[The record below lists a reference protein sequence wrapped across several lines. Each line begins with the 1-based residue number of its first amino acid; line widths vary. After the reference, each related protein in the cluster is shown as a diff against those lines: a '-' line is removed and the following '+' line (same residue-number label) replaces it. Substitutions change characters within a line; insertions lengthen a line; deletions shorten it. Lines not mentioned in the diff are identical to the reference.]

1 MGNVLSKQQIEQ
13 FHELGFVSPVDVMSA
28 SEAADYRQK
37 LEAAEKKFPD
47 AIHAENRNNAHL
59 AFPFLD
65 EIVHHPIIV
74 GAVEDLIGPDIA
86 LWGTVLFIKEANSP
100 GYVSWHQDGT
110 YMGMNNN
117 NFVTP
122 WLALTPSNLQ
132 NGCMSMIPRSHKK
145 HIFPHEDTFDEDNIL
160 TRGQVVTDVD
170 ASRSV
175 ELVLEPGQMS
185 LHHGEIIHGSQPNLS
200 NERRIGF
207 AMQSYMSP
215 DIQQVIGKNLW
226 LPIQGDNTRN
236 GSVALSRPQSEMDSI
251 GVANRELVNQNYA
264 DILYHGAKQRRS
276 Y

>member
-1 MGNVLSKQQIEQ
+1 MGKVLSRQQIAQ
-13 FHELGFVSPVDVMSA
+13 FHELGFVSPVDVMSPG
-28 SEAADYRQK
+28 EAAGYREM
-37 LEAAEKKFPD
+37 LEAAEKRYPG
-47 AIHAENRNNAHL
+47 AIHARNRNNAHL

-65 EIVHHPIIV
+65 EIVHHPVIV

-86 LWGTVLFIKEANSP
+86 LWGTVLFIKEAASP

-122 WLALTPSNLQ
+122 WLALTPSNVH
-132 NGCMSMIPRSHKK
+132 NGCMSMIPGTHKN
-145 HIFPHEDTFDEDNIL
+145 HIVPHDDTFDKDNIL
-160 TRGQVVTDVD
+160 TRGQVVPDID
-170 ASRSV
+170 ASASV
-175 ELVLEPGQMS
+175 DLILEPGQMS
-185 LHHGEIIHGSQPNLS
+185 LHHGEIVHGSQPNLS
-200 NERRIGF
+200 DERRIGF

-215 DIQQVIGKNLW
+215 DIEQVVGKNLW
-226 LPIQGDNTRN
+226 LPIKGNNQRP
-236 GSVALSRPQSEMDSI
+236 GSVTLSRPESEMDPA